1 MARDVKTTV
10 KDTKAVVAE
19 DVKEDEVKNVYVV
32 KKGDRLSDI
41 ATKQGVSVRKLIAL
55 NKLEKFEV
63 EEGTTLTIRS
73 DKR

>member
-19 DVKEDEVKNVYVV
+19 DIKEDEVKNVYVV

-41 ATKQGVSVRKLIAL
+41 ATKQGVSVRKLMAL

-63 EEGTTLTIRS
+63 EEGTTLTIR
-73 DKR
+73 

>member
-10 KDTKAVVAE
+10 KDTKEVVAE
-19 DVKEDEVKNVYVV
+19 DIKEDEVKNVYVV

-41 ATKQGVSVRKLIAL
+41 ATKQGVSVRKLMAL

-63 EEGTTLTIRS
+63 EEGTTLTIR
-73 DKR
+73 